1 MGRIEEEGEELS
13 FGTQIDGCM
22 DAIQPPGKLSSLS
35 ENIESVVD
43 GAVTPTISRL
53 FS

>member
-13 FGTQIDGCM
+13 FETQMDGCM
-22 DAIQPPGKLSSLS
+22 DAIQPPGKVSSLP
-35 ENIESVVD
+35 EKIGSVVD
-43 GAVTPTISRL
+43 GAGTPTVSHL